1 MTLDIF
7 VELRRRREAD
17 GWTQA
22 DVAKL
27 IGCSRTQIT
36 NAEAGRGASLELL
49 TGYAAALG
57 LRLVLDDDPVKEHST
72 ETKGETS

>member
-1 MTLDIF
+1 MADIF
-7 VELRRRREAD
+7 AELRRRREAD

-22 DVAKL
+22 DVAEMV
-27 IGCSRTQIT
+27 GCSRTQIA

-57 LRLVLDDDPVKEHST
+57 LRIAVVDALPVKEHSDD
-72 ETKGETS
+72 